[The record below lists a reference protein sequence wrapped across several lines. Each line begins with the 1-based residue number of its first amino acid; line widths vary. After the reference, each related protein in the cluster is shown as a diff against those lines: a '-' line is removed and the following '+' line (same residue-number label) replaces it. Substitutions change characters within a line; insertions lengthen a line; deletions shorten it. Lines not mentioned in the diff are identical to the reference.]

1 MYAEQRGGRYL
12 PVRAAVVETFVH
24 QLQHDH
30 AVAVS
35 DNHLGHN
42 VISEAWEHAP
52 IRNHGGERICTSG
65 LAKSISALLSGRT
78 QSRERSFVYPS
89 STVGPFRPFAD
100 ETDARQTPDECIRGT
115 KIDLRPKIDLP

>member
-35 DNHLGHN
+35 DNHLGHK
-42 VISEAWEHAP
+42 
-52 IRNHGGERICTSG
+52 GGERICTSG

>member
-52 IRNHGGERICTSG
+52 IP
-65 LAKSISALLSGRT
+65 KSW
-78 QSRERSFVYPS
+78 
-89 STVGPFRPFAD
+89 
-100 ETDARQTPDECIRGT
+100 RGT
-115 KIDLRPKIDLP
+115 HLHQRFSEEHFSAA